1 MSEQEKYKLMLE
13 KIINETE
20 KERIQTSEELIRTL
34 VDELTNNIGVE
45 RRDQIMK

>member
-1 MSEQEKYKLMLE
+1 MSEQEKYKLMLK